1 MANTAQAAKRAR
13 QNEKRRLHNV
23 GQKSSMRTTVKKA
36 LKLISGNVKDE
47 AQTGFKNAA
56 ISLDRLASKKIIH
69 RNKAA
74 RLKSRLN
81 AKLKQ
86 I

>member
-13 QNEKRRLHNV
+13 QNEKRRQHNMSL
-23 GQKSSMRTTVKKA
+23 KSAMRTSVKKA
-36 LKLISGNVKDE
+36 IKLVADKQKTE
-47 AQTGFKNAA
+47 AQTGFKEAS
-56 ISLDRLASKKIIH
+56 ISLDRLASKKVIH

-81 AKLKQ
+81 AKLKK

>member
-1 MANTAQAAKRAR
+1 VANTAQAAKRAR
-13 QNEKRRLHNV
+13 QNEKRRLHNM
-23 GQKSSMRTTVKKA
+23 GQKSAVRTNVKKA
-36 LKLISGNVKDE
+36 LKLIGEKKKDE
-47 AQTGFKNAA
+47 AVGVFQDAA
-56 ISLDRLASKKIIH
+56 ISLDRLASKKVIH

-81 AKLKQ
+81 AKLKA

>member
-13 QNEKRRLHNV
+13 QNETRRLHNM
-23 GQKSSMRTTVKKA
+23 GQKSAMRTTVKKA
-36 LKLISGNVKDE
+36 LKLIGEKQKDD
-47 AQTGFKNAA
+47 AKVGFQNAA
-56 ISLDRLASKKIIH
+56 ITLDRLASKKVIH

-81 AKLKQ
+81 AKLKA

>member
-13 QNEKRRLHNV
+13 QNEKRRQHNM
-23 GQKSSMRTTVKKA
+23 GQKSAVRTSVKKA
-36 LKLISGNVKDE
+36 LKSINEKKKDE
-47 AQTGFKNAA
+47 AKTSFQTAA
-56 ISLDRLASKKIIH
+56 VALDRLASKKVIH

-81 AKLKQ
+81 AKLKAL
-86 I
+86 